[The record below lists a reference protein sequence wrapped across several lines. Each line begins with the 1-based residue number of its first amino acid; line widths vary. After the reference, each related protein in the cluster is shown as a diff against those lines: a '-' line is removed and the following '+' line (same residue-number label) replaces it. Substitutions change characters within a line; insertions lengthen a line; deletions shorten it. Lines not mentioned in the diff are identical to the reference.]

1 MSSKLGSL
9 SNSEASQAEK
19 FEILKQVR
27 AAGFELRQFSTDQR
41 NKVLSDLAQK
51 ITKQK
56 KQILKANSQDVEAF
70 KTNSA
75 FSQALLDRLILTD
88 SRLNGMIASLSAVE
102 KMPDPLG
109 RTLSEKVLENGLRL
123 RQRSDSF
130 GVILFIFE
138 SRPNVITEAF
148 SLGFKSG
155 NALIFKNGKEAFHT
169 AQMLYGLIEETL
181 QENKILK
188 ASFAGLAQ
196 ASREEVHWLLKQ
208 DRWIDLVIPRGGD
221 QLIETVKANSRI
233 PVIQN
238 DRGLCHLY
246 VDAEADLTMALHIL
260 KNGKTQRPSV
270 CNALETLLV
279 NKKIAKEFL
288 RRAYQEL
295 ESDKVHWWVCPQ
307 SLVLLGGT
315 SEKVTA
321 IMPNSF
327 DYEYLSLELNCRVV
341 EGLEEAL
348 EHIQFHGS
356 KHSESIVT
364 QNQKTARKFQDEVD
378 AAVVYWNAS
387 TRFTDGVEFGLGGEI
402 GISTQKLHV
411 RGPVGL
417 EALTTVRWVVDGQGQ
432 IRP

>member
-1 MSSKLGSL
+1 LKGEL
-9 SNSEASQAEK
+9 
-19 FEILKQVR
+19 LKQVR
-27 AAGFELRQFSTDQR
+27 VASRELRSLSLAKR
-41 NKVLSDLAQK
+41 NKVLADLAQK
-51 ITKQK
+51 IAKQK
-56 KQILKANSQDVEAF
+56 NQILRANVLDVEAF
-70 KTNSA
+70 KESSSFTL
-75 FSQALLDRLILTD
+75 ALLDRLILTE
-88 SRLNGMIASLSAVE
+88 SRLNGMIASLEAVR

-109 RTLSEKVLENGLRL
+109 RILSEKTLKNGLIL

-155 NALIFKNGKEAFHT
+155 NALIFKNGKEAYHT
-169 AQMLYGLIEETL
+169 AKLLYGLIEETL
-181 QENKILK
+181 QENKLAK
-188 ASFAGLAQ
+188 ESFVGLAQ
-196 ASREEVHWLLKQ
+196 LAREEVHWFLKQ
-208 DRWIDLVIPRGGD
+208 DAWIDLVIPRGGD

-246 VDAEADLTMALHIL
+246 VDSEADISMALQVL

-270 CNALETLLV
+270 CNSLETLLV
-279 NKKIAKEFL
+279 HEKIAQPFLSLAQKEL
-288 RRAYQEL
+288 SAEQ
-295 ESDKVHWWVCPQ
+295 VIWWACPQ
-307 SLVLLGGT
+307 ALTLLGGP
-315 SEKVTA
+315 SEKVRA
-321 IMPNSF
+321 ANADSF
-327 DYEYLSLELNCRVV
+327 DSEYLSLQLNCRVV
-341 EGLEEAL
+341 KNLNEAL
-348 EHIQFHGS
+348 DHILQFGS
-356 KHSESIVT
+356 NHSESIIT
-364 QNQKTARKFQDEVD
+364 QNEVTARKFQDKVD

-417 EALTTVRWVVDGQGQ
+417 DALTTVRWVVDGHGQ